1 MFLFFFLRTRMPT
14 PTFPSTDQVVISP
27 TGTMS
32 LDRSVV
38 RSMGSQMKN
47 KDTDKTRY
55 GAK

>member
-1 MFLFFFLRTRMPT
+1 MPT